1 MKENKISDKARIYFM
16 LCYFANKIVISFPL
30 SYFISIVIFQFLV
43 LLFVNGRFLWGL

>member
-30 SYFISIVIFQFLV
+30 SYFISIVIFSIF
-43 LLFVNGRFLWGL
+43 NIIIC